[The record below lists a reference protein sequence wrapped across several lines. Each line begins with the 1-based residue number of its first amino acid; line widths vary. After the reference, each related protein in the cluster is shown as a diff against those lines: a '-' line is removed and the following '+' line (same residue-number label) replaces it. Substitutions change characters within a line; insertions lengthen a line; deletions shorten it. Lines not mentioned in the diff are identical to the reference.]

1 MFSYIHTYYA
11 PFMQEQGPEI
21 YFVIVIGAVL
31 ALLLVG
37 FIVSILF
44 LYQRRQHRQ
53 EQELARVKEEFEREV
68 LRSQLEIQE
77 GTFKTIGQEL
87 HDNIGQMLSVVKLSL
102 AILPIDKEHQA
113 YEPIQSSRQV
123 LNKAM
128 MDLADLT
135 KSLHTDRITHI
146 GLAESI
152 QFELESLRRTG
163 LLEVDFSKTGLEQD
177 LDEQKS
183 IFLFRIFQENMNNIL
198 KHAKA
203 KRVQVSLDYTDDD
216 RFVMKIKDD
225 GIGFNIDEKKKS
237 TSSTAGVGLKS
248 IFNRAKLIG
257 AELDMQSEPGHGTT
271 VTIQLSL
278 PQNESL

>member
-1 MFSYIHTYYA
+1 
-11 PFMQEQGPEI
+11 MQEQGPEI
-21 YFVIVIGAVL
+21 YFIIVIGAVL

-53 EQELARVKEEFEREV
+53 EQELTRMREEYEREV

-77 GTFKTIGQEL
+77 ESFKTIGQEL

-102 AILPIDKEHQA
+102 AVLPVAKEHDA
-113 YEPIQSSRQV
+113 YEPIQNSRQI

-128 MDLADLT
+128 TDLADLT
-135 KSLHTDRITHI
+135 KSLHTDRIAQI
-146 GLAESI
+146 GLADSI
-152 QFELESLRRTG
+152 QFELESLRRSG
-163 LLEVDFSKTGLEQD
+163 LVEIEFFISGPEQH

-203 KRVQVSLDYTDDD
+203 NKVTVTLQYSDDE
-216 RFVMKIKDD
+216 FLMQIADD
-225 GIGFNIDEKKKS
+225 GVGFDIQSKKNS
-237 TSSTAGVGLKS
+237 TLSTAGVGLKS

-257 AELDMQSEPGHGTT
+257 AVLDMQSEPGKGTT
-271 VTIQLSL
+271 VTIRL
-278 PQNESL
+278 PLAAAVSNE

>member
-1 MFSYIHTYYA
+1 
-11 PFMQEQGPEI
+11 MQDQGPEI
-21 YFVIVIGAVL
+21 YFIIVIGAVL

-53 EQELARVKEEFEREV
+53 EQELARMKEEYEREV

-77 GTFKTIGQEL
+77 ESFKTIGQEL

-102 AILPIDKEHQA
+102 AVLPMDKEHPA
-113 YEPIQSSRQV
+113 FEPIQNSRQV

-128 MDLADLT
+128 TDLADLT
-135 KSLHTDRITHI
+135 KSLHTDRIAQI
-146 GLAESI
+146 GLADSI

-163 LLEVDFSKTGLEQD
+163 LVEIDFSISGPEQS

-203 KRVQVSLDYTDDD
+203 KRIDVSLEYTDHDFIM
-216 RFVMKIKDD
+216 RIADD
-225 GIGFNIDEKKKS
+225 GIGFDVQAKKNS
-237 TSSTAGVGLKS
+237 ALSTAGVGLKS

-257 AELDMQSEPGHGTT
+257 AVLDMQSEPGKGTT
-271 VTIQLSL
+271 VTIQLPL
-278 PQNESL
+278 QAATDNEQHDGNR

>member
-1 MFSYIHTYYA
+1 
-11 PFMQEQGPEI
+11 MQEQGPEI
-21 YFVIVIGAVL
+21 YFIIVIGAVL

-44 LYQRRQHRQ
+44 LYQRRQHKQ
-53 EQELARVKEEFEREV
+53 EQELTRMREEYEREV

-77 GTFKTIGQEL
+77 ESFKTIGQEL

-102 AILPIDKEHQA
+102 AVLPVSKDHEA
-113 YEPIQSSRQV
+113 YEPIQNSRQI

-128 MDLADLT
+128 TDLADLT
-135 KSLHTDRITHI
+135 KSLHTDRIAQI
-146 GLAESI
+146 GLADSI
-152 QFELESLRRTG
+152 QFELESLKRSGLVEIEFSITG
-163 LLEVDFSKTGLEQD
+163 PEQH

-203 KRVQVSLDYTDDD
+203 KKVKVSLQYSDHEFIMQIT
-216 RFVMKIKDD
+216 DD
-225 GIGFNIDEKKKS
+225 GIGFDVQAKKNS
-237 TSSTAGVGLKS
+237 ASSTAGVGLKS

-257 AELDMQSEPGHGTT
+257 AELDMQSELGKGTT
-271 VTIQLSL
+271 VTIRL
-278 PQNESL
+278 PLPEADANEQNDGNR

>member
-1 MFSYIHTYYA
+1 
-11 PFMQEQGPEI
+11 MQDTGPEI
-21 YFVIVIGAVL
+21 YFIIVIGAVL

-53 EQELARVKEEFEREV
+53 EQEIVRMREEYEREV

-77 GTFKTIGQEL
+77 ESFKTIGQEL

-102 AILPIDKEHQA
+102 AVLPVSKDHTA
-113 YEPIQSSRQV
+113 WEPIQNSRQI

-128 MDLADLT
+128 TDLADLT
-135 KSLHTDRITHI
+135 KSLHTDRIAQI
-146 GLAESI
+146 GLADSI
-152 QFELESLRRTG
+152 QFELESLKRSGLVEIELHITG
-163 LLEVDFSKTGLEQD
+163 SEQH

-203 KRVQVSLDYTDDD
+203 KNVKVSLEYTDDE
-216 RFVMKIKDD
+216 FILQIADD
-225 GIGFNIDEKKKS
+225 GIGFDIDAKKNS
-237 TSSTAGVGLKS
+237 TLSTAGVGLKS

-257 AELDMQSEPGHGTT
+257 AVLDMQSEVGKGTT
-271 VTIQLSL
+271 VTIRL
-278 PQNESL
+278 PLTASVANELQDGNNR

>member
-1 MFSYIHTYYA
+1 
-11 PFMQEQGPEI
+11 MQEQGPEI
-21 YFVIVIGAVL
+21 YFIIVIGAVL

-44 LYQRRQHRQ
+44 LYQRRQHKQ
-53 EQELARVKEEFEREV
+53 EQELTRMREEYEREV

-77 GTFKTIGQEL
+77 ESFKTIGQEL

-102 AILPIDKEHQA
+102 AVLPVSKDHEA
-113 YEPIQSSRQV
+113 YEPIQNSRQI

-128 MDLADLT
+128 TDLADLT
-135 KSLHTDRITHI
+135 KSLHTDRIAQI
-146 GLAESI
+146 GLADSI
-152 QFELESLRRTG
+152 QFELESLKRSGLVEIEFSITG
-163 LLEVDFSKTGLEQD
+163 PEQH

-203 KRVQVSLDYTDDD
+203 KKVKVSLQYSDHE
-216 RFVMKIKDD
+216 FIMQIADD
-225 GIGFNIDEKKKS
+225 GIGFDVQAKKNS
-237 TSSTAGVGLKS
+237 ASSTAGVGLKS

-257 AELDMQSEPGHGTT
+257 AELDMQSELGKGTT
-271 VTIQLSL
+271 VTIRL
-278 PQNESL
+278 PLQVKKY

>member
-1 MFSYIHTYYA
+1 
-11 PFMQEQGPEI
+11 MQDSGPEI
-21 YFVIVIGAVL
+21 YFIIVIGAVL

-53 EQELARVKEEFEREV
+53 EQELTRMREEYEREV

-77 GTFKTIGQEL
+77 ESFKTIGQEL

-102 AILPIDKEHQA
+102 AVLPLTKAHEA
-113 YEPIQSSRQV
+113 FEPIQNSRQI

-128 MDLADLT
+128 TDLADLT
-135 KSLHTDRITHI
+135 KSLHTDRIAQI
-146 GLAESI
+146 GLADSI
-152 QFELESLRRTG
+152 QFELESLRRSG
-163 LLEVDFSKTGLEQD
+163 LVEIEFSISGPEQS

-198 KHAKA
+198 KHARA
-203 KRVQVSLDYTDDD
+203 KKVDVSLQYSDHE
-216 RFVMKIKDD
+216 FVMQIADD
-225 GIGFNIDEKKKS
+225 GIGFDVQAKKNS
-237 TSSTAGVGLKS
+237 ALSTAGVGLKS

-257 AELDMQSEPGHGTT
+257 AVLDMQSEPGKGTT
-271 VTIQLSL
+271 VTIRL
-278 PQNESL
+278 PLPEAIANEQNDGNR

>member
-1 MFSYIHTYYA
+1 
-11 PFMQEQGPEI
+11 MQEAGPEI
-21 YFVIVIGAVL
+21 YFIIVIGAVL

-53 EQELARVKEEFEREV
+53 EQELTRMREEYEREV

-77 GTFKTIGQEL
+77 ESFKTIGQEL

-102 AILPIDKEHQA
+102 AVLPVPKEHDA
-113 YEPIQSSRQV
+113 FEPIQNSRQI

-128 MDLADLT
+128 TDLADLT
-135 KSLHTDRITHI
+135 KSLHTDRIAQI
-146 GLAESI
+146 GLADSI
-152 QFELESLRRTG
+152 QFELESLKRSGLVEIEFAITG
-163 LLEVDFSKTGLEQD
+163 PEQH

-203 KRVQVSLDYTDDD
+203 NKVHVWLKYSDEE
-216 RFVMKIKDD
+216 FVMQISDD
-225 GIGFNIDEKKKS
+225 GVGFDIKEKKNS
-237 TSSTAGVGLKS
+237 TLSTAGVGLKS

-257 AELDMQSEPGHGTT
+257 AVLDMQSEPGKGTT
-271 VTIQLSL
+271 VTIRL
-278 PQNESL
+278 PLQESVANE

>member
-1 MFSYIHTYYA
+1 
-11 PFMQEQGPEI
+11 MQEAGPEI
-21 YFVIVIGAVL
+21 YFIIVIGAVL

-53 EQELARVKEEFEREV
+53 EQELTRMREEYEREV

-77 GTFKTIGQEL
+77 ESFKTIGQEL

-102 AILPIDKEHQA
+102 AVLPVTKEHEA
-113 YEPIQSSRQV
+113 FEPIQNSRQI

-128 MDLADLT
+128 TDLADLT
-135 KSLHTDRITHI
+135 KSLHTDRIAQI
-146 GLAESI
+146 GLADSI
-152 QFELESLRRTG
+152 QFELESLKRSG
-163 LLEVDFSKTGLEQD
+163 LVEIEFSIDGSEQS

-203 KRVQVSLDYTDDD
+203 SKVNVTLQYSDHE
-216 RFVMKIKDD
+216 FVMQIADD
-225 GIGFNIDEKKKS
+225 GIGFDIEAKKNS
-237 TSSTAGVGLKS
+237 VLSTAGVGLKS

-257 AELDMQSEPGHGTT
+257 AVLDMKSEPGKGTT
-271 VTIQLSL
+271 VTIRL
-278 PQNESL
+278 PLPAAVANE

>member
-1 MFSYIHTYYA
+1 
-11 PFMQEQGPEI
+11 MQEQGPEI
-21 YFVIVIGAVL
+21 YFIIVIGAVL

-44 LYQRRQHRQ
+44 LYQRRQHKQ
-53 EQELARVKEEFEREV
+53 EQELTRMREEYEREV

-77 GTFKTIGQEL
+77 ESFKTIGQEL

-102 AILPIDKEHQA
+102 AVLPVSKDHEA
-113 YEPIQSSRQV
+113 YEPIQNSRQI

-128 MDLADLT
+128 TDLADLT
-135 KSLHTDRITHI
+135 KSLHTDRIAQI
-146 GLAESI
+146 GLADSI
-152 QFELESLRRTG
+152 QFELESLKRSGLVEIEFSITG
-163 LLEVDFSKTGLEQD
+163 PEQH

-203 KRVQVSLDYTDDD
+203 KKVKVSLQYSDHE
-216 RFVMKIKDD
+216 FIMQIADD
-225 GIGFNIDEKKKS
+225 GIGFDVQAKKNS
-237 TSSTAGVGLKS
+237 ASSTAGVGLKS

-257 AELDMQSEPGHGTT
+257 AELDMQSELGKGTT
-271 VTIQLSL
+271 VTIRL
-278 PQNESL
+278 PLPEADANEQHDGNR

>member
-1 MFSYIHTYYA
+1 MKD
-11 PFMQEQGPEI
+11 QGQEI
-21 YFVIVIGAVL
+21 YFIIVIGAVL

-53 EQELARVKEEFEREV
+53 EQELMRLKEEYEREV

-77 GTFKTIGQEL
+77 ESFKTIGQEL

-102 AILPIDKEHQA
+102 AVLPVTNDHPA
-113 YEPIQSSRQV
+113 WEPIQNSRQV

-128 MDLADLT
+128 TDLADLT
-135 KSLHTDRITHI
+135 KSLHTDRIAQV
-146 GLAESI
+146 GLADSI

-163 LLEVDFSKTGLEQD
+163 LVEIDFSVNGPEQYI
-177 LDEQKS
+177 DEQKS
-183 IFLFRIFQENMNNIL
+183 IFLFRIFQENINNIL

-203 KRVQVSLDYTDDD
+203 KKVTVVLQYTDDEFIM
-216 RFVMKIKDD
+216 RIADD
-225 GIGFNIDEKKKS
+225 GVGFNVEEKKNS
-237 TSSTAGVGLKS
+237 ALSTAGVGLKS

-257 AELDMQSEPGHGTT
+257 ATLTMHSEPGKGTI
-271 VTIQLSL
+271 VTIQLPL
-278 PQNESL
+278 TAVNTVNEQDNGNR

>member
-1 MFSYIHTYYA
+1 
-11 PFMQEQGPEI
+11 MQDQSPEI
-21 YFVIVIGAVL
+21 YFIIVIGAVL

-53 EQELARVKEEFEREV
+53 EQELTRMREEYEREV

-77 GTFKTIGQEL
+77 ESFKTIGQEL

-102 AILPIDKEHQA
+102 AVLPIVKEHDA
-113 YEPIQSSRQV
+113 YEPIQNSRQI

-128 MDLADLT
+128 TDLADLT
-135 KSLHTDRITHI
+135 KSLHTDRIAQI
-146 GLAESI
+146 GLADSI
-152 QFELESLRRTG
+152 QFELESLKRSG
-163 LLEVDFSKTGLEQD
+163 LVEIEFSISGPEQS

-203 KRVQVSLDYTDDD
+203 KRIGVSLEYTDHDFIM
-216 RFVMKIKDD
+216 RIADD
-225 GIGFNIDEKKKS
+225 GIGFDVQAKKNS
-237 TSSTAGVGLKS
+237 ALSTAGVGLKS

-257 AELDMQSEPGHGTT
+257 A
-271 VTIQLSL
+271 
-278 PQNESL
+278 

>member
-1 MFSYIHTYYA
+1 
-11 PFMQEQGPEI
+11 MQQQGAEI
-21 YFVIVIGAVL
+21 YFIIVIGAVL

-53 EQELARVKEEFEREV
+53 EQELTRMREEYEREV

-77 GTFKTIGQEL
+77 ESFKTIGQEL

-102 AILPIDKEHQA
+102 AVLPVPKEHAA
-113 YEPIQSSRQV
+113 YEPIQNSRQV

-128 MDLADLT
+128 TDLADLT
-135 KSLHTDRITHI
+135 KSLHTDRIAQI
-146 GLAESI
+146 GLADSI
-152 QFELESLRRTG
+152 QFELESLKRSG
-163 LLEVDFSKTGLEQD
+163 LVEIDFSIAGSEQS

-203 KRVQVSLDYTDDD
+203 KRVTVSLLYSDDE
-216 RFVMKIKDD
+216 FVMQIADD
-225 GIGFNIDEKKKS
+225 GVGFDIQAKKNS
-237 TSSTAGVGLKS
+237 TLSTAGVGLKS

-257 AELDMQSEPGHGTT
+257 AVLDMQSEVGKGTT
-271 VTIQLSL
+271 VTIRL
-278 PQNESL
+278 PLPTAVANE